1 METQREAKSAAKK
14 CHLPVSYGVLLFSDR
29 PFWNFAQCFLL
40 HIYEHNTTVNL
51 IVMTDTRPMLIKLH
65 ENPYL
70 FQDAIRVVRPLFSW
84 RLFEE

>member
-1 METQREAKSAAKK
+1 MEWFCFLT
-14 CHLPVSYGVLLFSDR
+14 GLFGI
-29 PFWNFAQCFLL
+29 AQGFLL

-51 IVMTDTRPMLIKLH
+51 IVMTDTRPVLIKLH